1 MVPHDNMFQLAGL
14 EQGDVERLN
23 MLMSKMNS
31 RVRQLVE
38 ENGKLVER
46 ALIAEVLLALFS
58 LFCVLFCRY

>member
-1 MVPHDNMFQLAGL
+1 MFQLAGL